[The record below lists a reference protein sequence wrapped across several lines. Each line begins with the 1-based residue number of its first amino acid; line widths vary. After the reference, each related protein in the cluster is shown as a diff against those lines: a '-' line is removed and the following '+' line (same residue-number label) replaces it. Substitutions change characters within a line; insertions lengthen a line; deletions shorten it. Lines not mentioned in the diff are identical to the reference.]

1 LRRFIECPG
10 RPISRKELLRSVWGY
25 EAGAF
30 TRTVDTHVHAL
41 RQKLEQYARRQELI
55 VTIPGVGYKFVGF
68 QNCELAQVA

>member
-1 LRRFIECPG
+1 
-10 RPISRKELLRSVWGY
+10 VWGY
-25 EAGAF
+25 EAGAL